1 MDFLGL
7 EMERGV
13 ILMYLQQGTREKPE
27 SFLCC
32 FAIVNIS
39 VDVNCTLYF
48 IGKNLKRDL
57 S

>member
-7 EMERGV
+7 EIERGV

-32 FAIVNIS
+32 SAIVNIS

-48 IGKNLKRDL
+48 IGKDLKRDL